1 MRSFLNAV
9 VVVGIAVF
17 LILVWLSVTKHTN
30 ESRLSDASEQNQPP
44 TFYLTAGD
52 TTYYGAISSNVG
64 VAILAVNPGPYF
76 LGLGDLV
83 RADGKFIVVTVAIS
97 NRQNTAITMNTSL
110 FEILDAYG
118 NVYSASEKS
127 MEIQG
132 GNDLFLAQINPGIT
146 KAGRIVFDVPA
157 NLSTDN
163 LQLRFR
169 GGMTGDTAILALR
182 VNPRVTRAPT
192 PSEATAPLNENASP
206 LNKPTP
212 EGSTAAVQPSEN
224 ANLGE
229 APIPSPSPEPTPPRS
244 GVLHYQGSPV
254 PLGGVVVFNNL
265 PKARLKF
272 SFDRSAW
279 QPFISINPDG
289 TKALTMTSQKQGYQT
304 RCDVGWEILE

>member
-1 MRSFLNAV
+1 
-9 VVVGIAVF
+9 
-17 LILVWLSVTKHTN
+17 
-30 ESRLSDASEQNQPP
+30 
-44 TFYLTAGD
+44 
-52 TTYYGAISSNVG
+52 
-64 VAILAVNPGPYF
+64 
-76 LGLGDLV
+76 
-83 RADGKFIVVTVAIS
+83 
-97 NRQNTAITMNTSL
+97 MNTSL